1 MEGYLTVEG
10 VGESLFEDRKS
21 RFYGFVT
28 RIQDEQDVIE
38 FRHGIMRDIPDA
50 RHYCSAY
57 RIQRTGVD
65 HYSDAKEPHGT
76 AGMPI
81 LNVLQHRELQDVVCV
96 VARIFGGTLLGKG
109 GLVHA
114 YSQAA
119 AEAVDA
125 ATIVRC
131 IPCRE
136 LSVSVEYAQYDALIA
151 RLAQMGIAP
160 KDVSYAQDVTL
171 TAEVAS
177 READAVSDAVRDFCH
192 GRARVNLGPEH
203 MGTVPLT

>member
-1 MEGYLTVEG
+1 MTVEG
-10 VGESLFEDRKS
+10 VGTSLFEDRKS
-21 RFYGFVT
+21 RFYGFIT
-28 RIQDEQDVIE
+28 RIQTEEDVVE

-81 LNVLQHRELQDVVCV
+81 LNVLQHRDLQDVVCV

-119 AEAVDA
+119 SEAVDA

-131 IPCRE
+131 IPCRD
-136 LSVSVEYAQYDALIA
+136 LTVSVAYAQFDTLMA
-151 RLAQMGIAP
+151 RLGSMGVKPSDIA
-160 KDVSYAQDVTL
+160 YAQDVTVVADVAAAE
-171 TAEVAS
+171 AEVIAES
-177 READAVSDAVRDFCH
+177 VRDLCH
-192 GRARVNLGPEH
+192 GRAHVVLGAEH
-203 MGTVPLT
+203 MGTVPLS

>member
-28 RIQDEQDVIE
+28 RIQSEEDVVE

-81 LNVLQHRELQDVVCV
+81 LNVLQHRDLQDVACV

-131 IPCRE
+131 IPCRTIT
-136 LSVSVEYAQYDALIA
+136 VAVDYAQYDALVA
-151 RLAQMGIAP
+151 RLTQMGYAP
-160 KDVSYAQDVTL
+160 GDASYAENVTL
-171 TAEVAS
+171 SVEVPAAEA
-177 READAVSDAVRDFCH
+177 ELLAEQVRDFSH
-192 GRARVNLGPEH
+192 GRAQIALGPEH
-203 MGTVPLT
+203 LGTVPL